1 MAKTLSTDSYLQITQ
16 LMQARV
22 VEWGNIIFSG
32 LVEYS
37 VPIIM
42 QIYHLR
48 RLNYYLASFS
58 DGFM

>member
-1 MAKTLSTDSYLQITQ
+1 MAKTLSTDSYLQVTQ

-48 RLNYYLASFS
+48 RSNYCLTSFS

>member
-16 LMQARV
+16 LMQAHV

-32 LVEYS
+32 PVEYS

-48 RLNYYLASFS
+48 RLNYCLASFS